1 MHEQQL
7 PHGPRGLPLGAG
19 HPGLAGLPGLPP
31 SVAGGLLTFGALAGA
46 PPGLGGPQGA
56 GALGSLGGLHPLL
69 KAAEMGG
76 ASSGGS
82 GGGPPSTSTSS
93 SGGSREREQQRER
106 ERERERM
113 EQREQRDREREEPHK
128 GGGASSSADERHRVA
143 ASPASER
150 DKHSRTRSPFADLEA
165 KRRKE
170 ERAQE
175 SDGDKSDQDLVV
187 DVANEDPTSPVAN
200 GEHRDIREN
209 GDRGL
214 HSGTSNSCKFFYH
227 FFLSPYQRLW
237 SLIHSDN
244 KKIKFSFSH
253 KKQNKNKPT
262 TKRGK
267 KQLLCFYNQ
276 AVQLV

>member
-82 GGGPPSTSTSS
+82 GGGPPSTSTPS

-113 EQREQRDREREEPHK
+113 EQREQRDREREESHK

-187 DVANEDPTSPVAN
+187 DVANEDPNSPVAN

-214 HSGTSNSCKFFYH
+214 HSGASNSCNFSNSMP
-227 FFLSPYQRLW
+227 FLSCSSSTRNQSRARW
-237 SLIHSDN
+237 STILD
-244 KKIKFSFSH
+244 KK
-253 KKQNKNKPT
+253 KKNPLS
-262 TKRGK
+262 RVVEK
-267 KQLLCFYNQ
+267 K
-276 AVQLV
+276 